1 MSLSQILSI
10 LRVRWRSAIVVFLLI
25 VGLVTALTLLMSKK
39 YTGIASVVL
48 DVKSPDPIAGVVLPG
63 MTVSG
68 YMATQVDV
76 LQSDRVV
83 LGAVRALRLNQ
94 DPDLKAAWQ
103 DSTEGRGDFESWIVE
118 GINRRLDVKPG
129 KDSNVIMVS
138 YTAKDPEVA
147 AKTANAVVK
156 AYIDTT
162 LQLRTEP
169 AKQFNSMFDET
180 TKAQRE
186 ALETAQARLSAFQQ
200 SKGIIANDERFD
212 VENAR
217 LSELSTQLGVMQA
230 VATESEGR
238 QREAALKGDQMQEV
252 LSNPMIATLSAD
264 LARLQARLQE
274 ISQRLGDKH
283 PDVQQLR
290 ANIDELRARLN
301 TEKGRITGSI
311 TVNNSVNQT
320 RLESLRSALA
330 AQRAKVLQMKSLRDE
345 AAVLQRDVE
354 NAQKVYDAGFGKLN
368 QSTLE
373 SQATQTNVS
382 VLKTATPPAFP
393 SSPRIGLNAAIG
405 VLLGLVLGIAT
416 AVLRERRDWRLRADA
431 DVFEVLNQPL
441 LGVLPE
447 GPRLQLPGRRRTLRT
462 VAERVLGRP
471 PTLIGN

>member
-10 LRVRWRSAIVVFLLI
+10 LRVRWRSAVVVFLLI
-25 VGLVTALTLLMSKK
+25 IGLVAALTLLMSKK

-83 LGAVRALRLNQ
+83 LSAVRALRLNQ

-129 KDSNVIMVS
+129 KDSNVIMVA
-138 YTAKDPEVA
+138 YTAKDPDVA

-212 VENAR
+212 IENAR

-230 VATESEGR
+230 TATESEGR
-238 QREAALKGDQMQEV
+238 QREAAVKGDQMQEV
-252 LSNPMIATLSAD
+252 LSNPMVTTLSAD
-264 LARLQARLQE
+264 LARLQARLYE

-290 ANIDELRARLN
+290 ANIDELKTRLN
-301 TEKGRITGSI
+301 TEKSRITGSI
-311 TVNNSVNQT
+311 TVNNSVNQS

-330 AQRAKVLQMKSLRDE
+330 TQRSKVLQMKSLRDE

-368 QSTLE
+368 QSTME

-382 VLKTATPPAFP
+382 VLKTATSPPFP
-393 SSPRIGLNAAIG
+393 SSPRVGLNVAIG

-447 GPRLQLPGRRRTLRT
+447 GPRVLLPGRRRTLRT

>member
-1 MSLSQILSI
+1 MSLSQIFSI
-10 LRVRWRSAIVVFLLI
+10 LRVRWRSAVVVFLLV
-25 VGLVTALTLLMSKK
+25 VGLVAALTLLMSKK

-103 DSTEGRGDFESWIVE
+103 DSTEGRGDFEAWIVE
-118 GINRRLDVKPG
+118 GIDKRLDVKPG

-138 YTAKDPEVA
+138 YTSKDPDVA

-238 QREAALKGDQMQEV
+238 QREASAKGDQMQEV
-252 LSNPMIATLSAD
+252 LSNPMVTTLSAD
-264 LARLQARLQE
+264 LARQQAR
-274 ISQRLGDKH
+274 
-283 PDVQQLR
+283 
-290 ANIDELRARLN
+290 
-301 TEKGRITGSI
+301 
-311 TVNNSVNQT
+311 
-320 RLESLRSALA
+320 
-330 AQRAKVLQMKSLRDE
+330 
-345 AAVLQRDVE
+345 
-354 NAQKVYDAGFGKLN
+354 
-368 QSTLE
+368 
-373 SQATQTNVS
+373 
-382 VLKTATPPAFP
+382 
-393 SSPRIGLNAAIG
+393 
-405 VLLGLVLGIAT
+405 
-416 AVLRERRDWRLRADA
+416 
-431 DVFEVLNQPL
+431 VFR
-441 LGVLPE
+441 G
-447 GPRLQLPGRRRTLRT
+447 
-462 VAERVLGRP
+462 
-471 PTLIGN
+471 

>member
-25 VGLVTALTLLMSKK
+25 VGLVAALTLLMSKK

-118 GINRRLDVKPG
+118 GIDRRLDVKPG